1 MGKAAK
7 RKKAKRAG
15 WSEPSFSSVIRQIE
29 DSVSTSIQS
38 GVDKC
43 YCFLTNEEKGYS
55 PQMIERVRRWNQGK
69 QLPIDLHLW
78 LKPRDEGVDE

>member
-7 RKKAKRAG
+7 RKRARQTE
-15 WSEPSFSSVIRQIE
+15 WSEPSFTFVIKQIE
-29 DSVSTSIQS
+29 GFVNTSIQA
-38 GVDKC
+38 GTQKC

-55 PQMIERVRRWNQGK
+55 PQMIERVRRWSQGK

-78 LKPRDEGVDE
+78 LKPVEEVDK